1 MKHYIK
7 VRRFEKNQNRDL
19 RGSSSITMD
28 VVIFLISKFGKNAL
42 KAIKLYLYIKLHDGG
57 FINISKKKFEAD
69 LQKSMS
75 EKYIDNTLVEFE
87 NMGLI
92 KIHRNPS
99 ISRKTIQYF
108 SKEQIFNTFEP
119 FSSQFKFT
127 NKYITIQKETILSDI
142 FGNYFFTKLFQHLS
156 IHLFNKNAE
165 KKFNLCKTKLN
176 KDYDKLNKSQQLKYR
191 KQFTQILRENHQLI
205 QGQIN
210 AAESKQ
216 KSARIN
222 KCANSLD
229 EFLKNPVSRIPNYMQ
244 LALGFITK
252 VTNKKSKQTASNWL
266 EFANQYSFFSRTK
279 VFYVFKGVHPE
290 VQKIIQHEYPQLYG
304 RLKFTKKFV
313 YFKMPDYINFEEANQ
328 ITTIEFK
335 KLKYWKGKIIASKKL
350 NNEK

>member
-7 VRRFEKNQNRDL
+7 IRRFEKNLNKPL
-19 RGSSSITMD
+19 RASSSITMD
-28 VVIFLISKFGKNAL
+28 VVINLISRFGKNAL

-57 FINISKKKFEAD
+57 FVNISKKKFEAD

-75 EKYIDNTLVEFE
+75 EKYIDKMLIEFE
-87 NMGLI
+87 NMGLV
-92 KIHRNPS
+92 KLHRNDS

-108 SKEQIFNTFEP
+108 SKEELFNTFEP
-119 FSSQFKFT
+119 FSSQFKFS

-142 FGNYFFTKLFQHLS
+142 FGNYFFTKLFQNLS
-156 IHLFNKNAE
+156 IHLFNRNAE
-165 KKFNLCKTKLN
+165 KKFNLCRKTFN
-176 KDYDKLNKSQQLKYR
+176 KDYDNLTKSQQLKYR
-191 KQFTQILRENHQLI
+191 NQFTQILRENHQLI

-229 EFLKNPVSRIPNYMQ
+229 EFLKNQISQIPNYMQ

-252 VTNKKSKQTASNWL
+252 VANKKSKQTASNWL

-290 VQKIIQHEYPQLYG
+290 VQKIIQNEYSHLYG

-313 YFKMPDYINFEEANQ
+313 YFKMPDYINFSEADQ
-328 ITTIEFK
+328 INTIEFK
-335 KLKYWKGKIIASKKL
+335 TLKYWKNKVLSAKKIK
-350 NNEK
+350 